1 MTKRLFFN
9 RFRIFLGSESGN
21 SSLLGILLATALG
34 TILIANTVPFWLET
48 QHHALMDQTTAQQI
62 RQVSDGLAGYTKAYA
77 GAIEGVATAT
87 KPAVIPLYA
96 LIATGF
102 LPSGTNSLDPYG
114 QTVVGEI
121 LQPSP
126 GILVGAVVTQGGTPP
141 AGSHLNQLATLI
153 GAQGGFVP
161 TSDILSLP
169 GICGTNCYQ
178 GSGGTWQAT
187 FSQYPFTGVGPGS
200 LIALQS
206 YNANN
211 MPQDFL
217 YRSNVPGFPQANQ
230 MQTSIN
236 MNGNNLNN
244 ANQVQTYNLNSPN
257 GTVNMDGNTVGNA
270 SNVQTYNLT
279 SPNGTVSTQNLSTGQ
294 IKTNGQAIYSGGI
307 STSGPE
313 PINLTGNHGV
323 CVTISQPPGEG
334 SSTFGSY
341 PINTCLPMGQ
351 MVWPFGYNSNAS
363 FEWTG
368 IMVNGQAE
376 VLQNQG
382 YNNNCGGCDFF
393 WAGFII
399 LVPVYNYW

>member
-1 MTKRLFFN
+1 MSRH
-9 RFRIFLGSESGN
+9 RFLKSLTDFHLNDRGN
-21 SSLLGILLATALG
+21 SSLLGMTLATALG

-77 GAIEGVATAT
+77 GAIEGVATDT
-87 KPAVIPLYA
+87 KPAVIPVSA

-102 LPSGTNSLDPYG
+102 LPAGTTSVDPYG

-161 TSDILSLP
+161 TSDIQSLP
-169 GICGTNCYQ
+169 GICGTNCFQ
-178 GSGGTWQAT
+178 GAGGTWKAS

-200 LIALQS
+200 LIALQQF
-206 YNANN
+206 NANN

-230 MQTSIN
+230 MQTNIN

-244 ANQVQTYNLNSPN
+244 ANQVQTYNLTSQN
-257 GTVNMDGNTVGNA
+257 GWT
-270 SNVQTYNLT
+270 
-279 SPNGTVSTQNLSTGQ
+279 STQNLSTGSINTNGNSVTSGSISSQ
-294 IKTNGQAIYSGGI
+294 SINTNGQ
-307 STSGPE
+307 
-313 PINLTGNHGV
+313 PINLSYGYLQNVGIAAGTV
-323 CVTISQPPGEG
+323 V
-334 SSTFGSY
+334 STFCSGWQAIGATVHRGGDPAAGCTNPLSGTVIA
-341 PINTCLPMGQ
+341 PNLC
-351 MVWPFGYNSNAS
+351 
-363 FEWTG
+363 
-368 IMVNGQAE
+368 MVNSSGIYYA
-376 VLQNQG
+376 QG
-382 YNNNCGGCDFF
+382 C
-393 WAGFII
+393 
-399 LVPVYNYW
+399 

>member
-1 MTKRLFFN
+1 MSKHCFLKSLTDLRLDD
-9 RFRIFLGSESGN
+9 RGN
-21 SSLLGILLATALG
+21 SSLLGTLLATALG

-62 RQVSDGLAGYTKAYA
+62 RQVSDGLAGYTKAYYS
-77 GAIEGVATAT
+77 AIEGVTTST
-87 KPAVIPLYA
+87 KPAVIPISA
-96 LIATGF
+96 LVATGF
-102 LPSGTNSLDPYG
+102 LPAGTNTVDPYG
-114 QTVVGEI
+114 QTIVGEI
-121 LQPSP
+121 LQPIA
-126 GILVGAVVTQGGTPP
+126 GILVGAVVTQGGTAP

-169 GICGTNCYQ
+169 GICGTSCYQ
-178 GSGGTWQAT
+178 GSGGTWKAS

-200 LIALQS
+200 LIALQQF
-206 YNANN
+206 NTNN

-257 GTVNMDGNTVGNA
+257 GTV
-270 SNVQTYNLT
+270 
-279 SPNGTVSTQNLSTGQ
+279 STQNLSTGQ
-294 IKTNGQAIYSGGI
+294 INTNGQAIYSGGI

-313 PINLTGNHGV
+313 PINLTGYHGV
-323 CVTISQPPGEG
+323 CVTIGPPPGEG

-341 PINTCLPMGQ
+341 PLTTCLPMGQ
-351 MVWPFGYNSNAS
+351 MVWPFGYNRNAS

-376 VLQNQG
+376 ILQNQG
-382 YNNNCGGCDFF
+382 YNNNCGGCDWFYT
-393 WAGFII
+393 GFII
-399 LVPVYNYW
+399 LAPVYSYW

>member
-1 MTKRLFFN
+1 MSRH
-9 RFRIFLGSESGN
+9 RFLKSLTDFHLNDRGN
-21 SSLLGILLATALG
+21 SSLLGMTLATALG

-77 GAIEGVATAT
+77 GAIEGVATDT
-87 KPAVIPLYA
+87 KPAVIPVSA

-102 LPSGTNSLDPYG
+102 LPAGTTSVDPYG

-161 TSDILSLP
+161 TSDIQSLP
-169 GICGTNCYQ
+169 GICGTNCFQ
-178 GSGGTWQAT
+178 GAGGTWKAS

-200 LIALQS
+200 LIALQQF
-206 YNANN
+206 NANN

-230 MQTSIN
+230 MQTNIN

-244 ANQVQTYNLNSPN
+244 A
-257 GTVNMDGNTVGNA
+257 GTVN
-270 SNVQTYNLT
+270 TYNLT
-279 SPNGTVSTQNLSTGQ
+279 SPNGTISTQAIN
-294 IKTNGQAIYSGGI
+294 TNGQ
-307 STSGPE
+307 
-313 PINLTGNHGV
+313 PINLSYGYLQNVGIAAGTV
-323 CVTISQPPGEG
+323 V
-334 SSTFGSY
+334 STFCSGWQAIGVTV
-341 PINTCLPMGQ
+341 PRGGNP
-351 MVWPFGYNSNAS
+351 A
-363 FEWTG
+363 TG
-368 IMVNGQAE
+368 CTNPLSGTVIAPNLCMVNSSGIYYA
-376 VLQNQG
+376 QG
-382 YNNNCGGCDFF
+382 C
-393 WAGFII
+393 
-399 LVPVYNYW
+399 